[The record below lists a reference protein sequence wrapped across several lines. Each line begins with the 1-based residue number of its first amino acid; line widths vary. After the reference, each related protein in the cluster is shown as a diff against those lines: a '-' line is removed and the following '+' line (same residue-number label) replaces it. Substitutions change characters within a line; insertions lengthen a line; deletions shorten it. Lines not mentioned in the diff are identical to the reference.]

1 MCTKFTTLQTEI
13 ADLFQVEQKKFFTT
27 IMGQEYNPGKKLT
40 KAEKLKM
47 SATKDDKVEEK
58 HTDELQPSQPP
69 AAPEVDLDMPPLED
83 IDTP

>member
-1 MCTKFTTLQTEI
+1 
-13 ADLFQVEQKKFFTT
+13 
-27 IMGQEYNPGKKLT
+27 
-40 KAEKLKM
+40 M
-47 SATKDDKVEEK
+47 SDTKDDKAEEK